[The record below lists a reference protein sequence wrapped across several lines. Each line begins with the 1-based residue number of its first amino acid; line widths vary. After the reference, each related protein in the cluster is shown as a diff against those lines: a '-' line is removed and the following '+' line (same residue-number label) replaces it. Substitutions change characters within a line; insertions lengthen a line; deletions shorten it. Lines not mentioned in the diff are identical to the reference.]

1 LAKLT
6 TETDQELL
14 KSMHKI
20 LSKNTDPKLVQSVIY
35 EVVKVKLNGIE
46 EKRHNI
52 MPIEIGADETL
63 QKILK

>member
-1 LAKLT
+1 LAKLNP
-6 TETDQELL
+6 ETDQELL
-14 KSMHKI
+14 KSMHNI
-20 LSKNTDPKLVQSVIY
+20 LSKNTDPKLVQTVIY

-52 MPIEIGADETL
+52 MPIKIGADETL